1 MFASQRSSVLRE
13 YQAGARTGTGAGA
26 AGDNRI
32 DRHQLDDITVQRY
45 NIPMNIIESYLKNT
59 NKTKYRLSKE
69 SGIPYS
75 TVSDICSGRTPLN
88 RCSAETVYRLSRAMG
103 VSCDDIIASACAK
116 AHEYV
121 SGTYDKG
128 DIMDGL
134 RSLSSC
140 FWDTDISRLDIEK
153 NKDFIITR
161 LYTKGGMRG
170 INFVHRIYADDD
182 VIHAAKVRRDL
193 NPIVANYLSKKY
205 GIRRS
210 DMAYYRMEDMGGRT
224 LWNH

>member
-1 MFASQRSSVLRE
+1 
-13 YQAGARTGTGAGA
+13 
-26 AGDNRI
+26 
-32 DRHQLDDITVQRY
+32 
-45 NIPMNIIESYLKNT
+45 MNMIESYLQDAG
-59 NKTKYRLSKE
+59 KTKYRLSKE
-69 SGIPYS
+69 SGVPYS

-88 RCSAETVYRLSRAMG
+88 KCSAETVYRLSRAMG
-103 VSCDDIIASACAK
+103 VSCDDIIASACERKNRECA
-116 AHEYV
+116 
-121 SGTYDKG
+121 SGAYEKRRHQEV
-128 DIMDGL
+128 MDGL
-134 RSLSSC
+134 RSLNSC

-153 NKDFIITR
+153 DKDFIITR

-170 INFVHRIYADDD
+170 INFVHHIYADDD

-205 GIRRS
+205 NIRRS